1 MRKTVA
7 SVGIGS
13 CDGARDGKK
22 GLAMTMRKTKQKPEQ
37 QLGMS
42 GSWCRVWK
50 QVRNFRVIRAPD
62 SCWLWG

>member
-7 SVGIGS
+7 SVGRGS

-22 GLAMTMRKTKQKPEQ
+22 GLALTTSEMEQKPKQ
-37 QLGMS
+37 QLPTWF

-50 QVRNFRVIRAPD
+50 QVRNF
-62 SCWLWG
+62 